1 MKQVTKATRR
11 GWILLLL
18 VLTARCQACEAG
30 SAAGAT
36 SWRKR
41 GVLNTASCASD
52 GRHSSRCCRIDEAA
66 RSVLGLRG
74 GSRASIGGGTS
85 APREGGRLHGGDADL
100 SAGGNVSPD
109 GVKENQEHKGGLV
122 EEAKWLDRAESG
134 VQPKTAPAY
143 QLVLRG
149 CFLLLVFLFPL
160 LSAGLAYLSSW
171 FREKVWYRA
180 LTYSIGKSGTAF
192 IKWGQWSSTR
202 PDMFPEGLCESLSVL
217 HKGAPSHKLAHT
229 KKLVERAYGGRP
241 ISEVF
246 AWFESKPIAS
256 GSIAQIHK
264 AILNGEVVAVKVR
277 HPKVKERMFLDFLLM
292 KKIASFADRNPS
304 LKWMNLGPSMEQ
316 FSNTMSAQTDL
327 VLEAKHLNE
336 FNLNFNGEAWSDCA
350 FPTVIH
356 CVEDVLVETFE
367 EGIVV
372 AEYAKL
378 FAKTSR
384 DKNVGLW
391 ERGLTKLLGR
401 PSRQRENSLEGEK
414 PDPALGHFIVTR
426 GEDMWL
432 KMVLNDGL
440 LHADLHPGNILVHA
454 PKDGTSAPRLVL
466 VDAGMVAKLYG
477 HQQRHFVR
485 LLECLGSG
493 DGIAAGQAV
502 LQFSTKQTCV
512 GEHEQAAFLAE
523 MDSVFKE
530 KCRGYHTAIPAP
542 LVCFSQNVDVGNIL
556 RGVLTCVRRHSV
568 RVDVE
573 YATLILNILCL
584 DGMSKVLLPT
594 YNILDGAQSLLEA
607 QKVGRR
613 LVGGFG
619 VKTIL
624 PLARAL
630 KWRQD
635 RKFLRKLNRDA
646 KKAARNAKRGRPDS
660 SRPLHSN
667 EGNGIDKLEDR
678 AVGNPAA
685 ATVSAVESTST
696 GVLDAERRPSSQPNN
711 GGNGAT
717 SQGRSLEENG
727 DGGRDGGVQAVTAP
741 PPDTS
746 ASSST
751 SRRTSSIDRLREELE
766 LGDNVGSEIPRG
778 TGGHSDTGSEPKLD

>member
-1 MKQVTKATRR
+1 MKQATQTTRR
-11 GWILLLL
+11 GWVLLLL

-36 SWRKR
+36 TWRKR
-41 GVLNTASCASD
+41 GVLNSASYAYAND
-52 GRHSSRCCRIDEAA
+52 GGHSSRCCRIDEAA
-66 RSVLGLRG
+66 ARSVLGLRG
-74 GSRASIGGGTS
+74 GSGASVRGSTS
-85 APREGGRLHGGDADL
+85 NATRGGRLHSGDAHL
-100 SAGGNVSPD
+100 SAGGDVSPD
-109 GVKENQEHKGGLV
+109 GVKENQEHAGGLV
-122 EEAKWLDRAESG
+122 EEVKWLDSAESD

-229 KKLVERAYGGRP
+229 KKLVERAYSGRP

-264 AILNGEVVAVKVR
+264 AVLNGEVVAVKVR

-327 VLEAKHLNE
+327 VLEAKHLEE
-336 FNLNFNGEAWSDCA
+336 FNLNFNGEAWSDCG
-350 FPTVIH
+350 FPTVVH

-378 FAKTSR
+378 FAKNPR
-384 DKNVGLW
+384 DESVGLW

-401 PSRQRENSLEGEK
+401 PSRHRENSLDGVK

-477 HQQRHFVR
+477 QQQRHFVR

-530 KCRGYHTAIPAP
+530 RCRGYHT
-542 LVCFSQNVDVGNIL
+542 NVDVGDIL

-607 QKVGRR
+607 HRVGRR
-613 LVGGFG
+613 FVGGLG

-635 RKFLRKLNRDA
+635 RKFLRKLKRDA

-660 SRPLHSN
+660 SRLPYSN
-667 EGNGIDKLEDR
+667 DGNGVANLEDG
-678 AVGNPAA
+678 AGGYPAA
-685 ATVSAVESTST
+685 TAVADVESTSA
-696 GVLDAERRPSSQPNN
+696 GVLDAERRASSAPTNV
-711 GGNGAT
+711 GNGTT
-717 SQGRSLEENG
+717 SQGQGLEEDGG
-727 DGGRDGGVQAVTAP
+727 DGSDGGVQAVTAP
-741 PPDTS
+741 PPGTS
-746 ASSST
+746 ARSST
-751 SRRTSSIDRLREELE
+751 SRSTSSIDRLREELE
-766 LGDNVGSEIPRG
+766 SGDNVGSEIPRG
-778 TGGHSDTGSEPKLD
+778 TGAHSDTGSEPKKG